1 MALSLTY
8 PEGGMLVTGG
18 TGSVGGGIV
27 RQLAK
32 AGVPVV
38 FTYRGNTDK
47 ADQLANEVHDA
58 GGQAWTQAMD
68 MEDEGS
74 VKAAVDRVIAEC
86 GSIHGLAV
94 GAGQMVSFNNLMDF
108 TVEQAAQF
116 MNVDALGYFRLFRAV
131 TPFLREQRGGSITS
145 CSTHAMRRVLAYD
158 GISPFSKGSVEAM
171 VRQVAAEEGKYNIR
185 CNAVGIGWVQ
195 PGEAD
200 FSKIPPKPDVEP
212 SDEMGRMMVLMRQL
226 VDQARIPRA
235 GTPEDAGN
243 LFAFLASN
251 EAAYLTG
258 QIIDIDGGLAL

>member
-1 MALSLTY
+1 
-8 PEGGMLVTGG
+8 MLVTGG

-38 FTYRGNTDK
+38 FTYRGNTEK
-47 ADQLANEVHDA
+47 AESLAGEVRDA
-58 GGQAWTQAMD
+58 GGQAWAQTMD

-74 VKAAVDRVIAEC
+74 VKAAVERVVAEC

-108 TVEQAAQF
+108 TVEQAEQF
-116 MNVDALGYFRLFRAV
+116 LNVDALGYFRVFRAV
-131 TPFLREQRGGSITS
+131 TPFLRERGEGSITT
-145 CSTHAMRRVLAYD
+145 CSTHALRRVLAYD

-185 CNAVGIGWVQ
+185 CNAVGIGWIQ

-200 FSKIPPKPDVEP
+200 FDSIPPMPDEEP
-212 SDEMGRMMVLMRQL
+212 TDEMGRMMVLMRQL
-226 VDQARIPRA
+226 VDQARIRRN
-235 GTPEDAGN
+235 GTPEDSGN

-251 EAAYLTG
+251 EASYLTG

>member
-1 MALSLTY
+1 MALTLTY

-27 RQLAK
+27 RQLAR
-32 AGVPVV
+32 AGVPLV
-38 FTYRGNTDK
+38 FTYRGNTEK
-47 ADQLANEVHDA
+47 AEKLANEVRLA
-58 GGQAWTQAMD
+58 GGRAWAQAMD

-74 VKAAVDRVIAEC
+74 IEAAVERVVAEC
-86 GSIHGLAV
+86 GSLHGLAV

-116 MNVDALGYFRLFRAV
+116 MNVDALGYFRLFRTV
-131 TPFLREQRGGSITS
+131 TPYLRKRGGGSITT
-145 CSTHAMRRVLAYD
+145 CSTHALRRVLAYD
-158 GISPFSKGSVEAM
+158 GISPLSKGSVEAM
-171 VRQVAAEEGKYNIR
+171 VRQVAAEEGKYAIR
-185 CNAVGIGWVQ
+185 CNAVGIGWIQ
-195 PGEAD
+195 EGEAD
-200 FSKIPPKPDVEP
+200 FSKIPPKPEVEP
-212 SDEMGRMMVLMRQL
+212 TDEMGRMMVLMRQL

-235 GTPEDAGN
+235 GTPEEAGN